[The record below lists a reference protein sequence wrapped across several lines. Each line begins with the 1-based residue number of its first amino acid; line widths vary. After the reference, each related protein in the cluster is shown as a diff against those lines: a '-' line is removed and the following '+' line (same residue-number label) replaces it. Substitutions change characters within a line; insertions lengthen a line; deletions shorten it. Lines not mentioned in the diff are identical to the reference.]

1 MTLLFAIDLNMEE
14 VIVSNSQ
21 KGSNKINFI
30 KRIKR
35 KENELFFNAV
45 STLTSISKAS
55 DFDISIFKECGK
67 NLILMFD
74 GVDEVTDYKEL
85 VKSQIKSL
93 LENFKLKKILITTR
107 NSLKE
112 ELEDYFETIS
122 FNLNSFDT
130 EDQINFLIKS
140 N

>member
-1 MTLLFAIDLNMEE
+1 MTLLFAIDLNTEE

-55 DFDISIFKECGK
+55 DFDI
-67 NLILMFD
+67 
-74 GVDEVTDYKEL
+74 
-85 VKSQIKSL
+85 
-93 LENFKLKKILITTR
+93 
-107 NSLKE
+107 
-112 ELEDYFETIS
+112 
-122 FNLNSFDT
+122 
-130 EDQINFLIKS
+130 
-140 N
+140 